1 MKVSIKRFL
10 SLLCALVMVTALLCS
25 VTPVSADDV
34 ANKREEL
41 NQLKQEQE
49 ELEKEINS
57 LGDSVEDQQKK
68 VNGLWAQVTNL
79 GNQIDGYR
87 DKISALDKQIKEQ
100 EAQIGQLTKDIATK
114 EEELEAIIA
123 KLKKRLHAME
133 KTGNYSPLQ
142 LLMSTA
148 SYEDYLLKNKIVQS
162 IAKHDQGLIDKA
174 EEEKAAIEKAR
185 KELEDKKTETEAE
198 KKEQEDSKG
207 KLDAQYDKYD
217 STYTQAKNAQIA
229 LEKKL
234 GTYEKKLAQVKKAEE
249 DLDREIAALLNG
261 TPPTSTYGGK
271 MYWPAPGNNIIS
283 SPFGYRNSGFHGG
296 TDIWGYGCLG
306 KPVIAAASGTVIKAQ
321 SMHYSYGNFV
331 MIDHGLDSAGRR
343 IVTLYAHMRYSP
355 SVSVG
360 QSVTG
365 GSTQLGVI
373 GNTGESY
380 GAHLHFEVR
389 VNNTRVDAVG
399 NGYIARPR

>member
-1 MKVSIKRFL
+1 
-10 SLLCALVMVTALLCS
+10 
-25 VTPVSADDV
+25 
-34 ANKREEL
+34 
-41 NQLKQEQE
+41 
-49 ELEKEINS
+49 
-57 LGDSVEDQQKK
+57 
-68 VNGLWAQVTNL
+68 
-79 GNQIDGYR
+79 
-87 DKISALDKQIKEQ
+87 
-100 EAQIGQLTKDIATK
+100 
-114 EEELEAIIA
+114 
-123 KLKKRLHAME
+123 
-133 KTGNYSPLQ
+133 
-142 LLMSTA
+142 
-148 SYEDYLLKNKIVQS
+148 
-162 IAKHDQGLIDKA
+162 
-174 EEEKAAIEKAR
+174 
-185 KELEDKKTETEAE
+185 
-198 KKEQEDSKG
+198 
-207 KLDAQYDKYD
+207 
-217 STYTQAKNAQIA
+217 
-229 LEKKL
+229 
-234 GTYEKKLAQVKKAEE
+234 
-249 DLDREIAALLNG
+249 
-261 TPPTSTYGGK
+261 

-283 SPFGYRNSGFHGG
+283 SPFGYRSSGFHGG

>member
-1 MKVSIKRFL
+1 MKVSTTRSL
-10 SLLCALVMVTALLCS
+10 ALLCALVMIVASLFS
-25 VTPVSADDV
+25 VTTVSADEV
-34 ANKREEL
+34 ADKREEL

-49 ELEKEINS
+49 ELEKEIDS
-57 LGDSVEDQQKK
+57 LGDSVDDQQKK
-68 VNGLWAQVTNL
+68 VNGLWAQVNNL
-79 GNQIDGYR
+79 GKQIDGYR
-87 DKISALDKQIKEQ
+87 TKIDALDKQIKEQ
-100 EAQIGQLTKDIATK
+100 EARIAQLTDDIKAK
-114 EEELEAIIA
+114 EDELEAIIA

-185 KELEDKKTETEAE
+185 TELEDKKKETEAE
-198 KKEQEDSKG
+198 KKEQEESKS
-207 KLDAQYDKYD
+207 KLDAQYSQYD
-217 STYTQAKNAQIA
+217 DTYTRAKNAQIA

-234 GTYEKKLAQVKKAEE
+234 GTYEKKLAQVKRAEDE
-249 DLDREIAALLNG
+249 LDREIAALLNG

-271 MYWPAPGNNIIS
+271 MYWPAPGMNVIS

-306 KPVIAAASGTVIKAQ
+306 KPIVAAASGTVIKAQ

-389 VNNTRVDAVG
+389 VDNVRVDAVK
-399 NGYIARPR
+399 NGYIVKPG